1 MKDPIIGQEYNIIF
15 IIVDKFI
22 KWGYFVAY
30 IEEILVEDIAQI
42 YIKEVFVR
50 HRVLTKIILNRDMR
64 FIVTF

>member
-1 MKDPIIGQEYNIIF
+1 M
-15 IIVDKFI
+15 DKFT

-30 IEEILVEDIAQI
+30 TEEISAEDIAQI

-50 HRVLTKIILNRDMR
+50 YRVLIKIISDKDTK